1 MIQREL
7 EKKHGDELKNLTEK
21 LQIEKQS
28 WEENHLKKQENWALQ
43 KERELKDKIKRER
56 DKEIE
61 LLIAKFEA
69 DSTMTREESERTAD
83 SRIK

>member
-1 MIQREL
+1 ME
-7 EKKHGDELKNLTEK
+7 
-21 LQIEKQS
+21 IEKQS

-56 DKEIE
+56 DKDIE

-69 DSTMTREESERTAD
+69 DSNLTREESERTAD
-83 SRIK
+83 SRIKYVIVNFFYDSNYFN

>member
-1 MIQREL
+1 ME
-7 EKKHGDELKNLTEK
+7 
-21 LQIEKQS
+21 IEKQS

-56 DKEIE
+56 DKDIE

-69 DSTMTREESERTAD
+69 DSNLTREESERTAD
-83 SRIK
+83 SRIKYVIVNFLYDSNYFN